1 MTPEQCI
8 AARRLLEWSQADLE
22 REACVAL
29 VDIMRFELN
38 FSDISEDIIASIET
52 TFEYAGI
59 NFNNSDEIE
68 WAGTKI
74 RIVRH
79 E

>member
-1 MTPEQCI
+1 M
-8 AARRLLEWSQADLE
+8 
-22 REACVAL
+22 AL